1 MCSGAF
7 RAAKNCVIDLS
18 LIRHLHRRPVML
30 YMMLPLDRHF
40 DSGFGAV
47 ADSFRDAADALEDSR
62 ESTPTLNAHL
72 PVSFLYR
79 HAIELFLKSAI
90 IIFHRKLNIPYGAI
104 PASGEPQIPI
114 GEKWKP
120 MHNVHGL
127 QPLYQHFCS
136 LFEDHA
142 EYLASHT
149 NTDWS
154 LPTELGQWISE
165 IEATDSSST
174 FFRYPVTKDKEK
186 DKQKSVIRED
196 DYDALLSRME
206 QRYGGTDHDSE
217 FSCNR
222 PASKSWSVPVFLYAD
237 DHPLFVDTS
246 APLHILLD
254 TAGYRIRAVTQLL
267 ENLAMRGDIPSDSVV
282 LQDFAQLCCIPLRD
296 GCDVLD
302 VIARRLDAE
311 PA

>member
-1 MCSGAF
+1 
-7 RAAKNCVIDLS
+7 
-18 LIRHLHRRPVML
+18 ML

-47 ADSFRDAADALEDSR
+47 ADSFRDAAEALEDSR
-62 ESTPTLNAHL
+62 ESPPTLNAHL

-104 PASGEPQIPI
+104 PASGEPQIPV

-142 EYLASHT
+142 EYLATHT

-196 DYDALLSRME
+196 DYDALLSRMGQHQKPTKTLLMLDQHDNVVE
-206 QRYGGTDHDSE
+206 TFSHDDTQAKGIIGTLKQVAELFSNCHAALVGELTGG
-217 FSCNR
+217 
-222 PASKSWSVPVFLYAD
+222 A
-237 DHPLFVDTS
+237 
-246 APLHILLD
+246 
-254 TAGYRIRAVTQLL
+254 
-267 ENLAMRGDIPSDSVV
+267 
-282 LQDFAQLCCIPLRD
+282 
-296 GCDVLD
+296 
-302 VIARRLDAE
+302 
-311 PA
+311 

>member
-1 MCSGAF
+1 
-7 RAAKNCVIDLS
+7 
-18 LIRHLHRRPVML
+18 ML

-206 QRYGGTDHDSE
+206 QRYGGQT
-217 FSCNR
+217 
-222 PASKSWSVPVFLYAD
+222 
-237 DHPLFVDTS
+237 T
-246 APLHILLD
+246 IL
-254 TAGYRIRAVTQLL
+254 
-267 ENLAMRGDIPSDSVV
+267 SSVV
-282 LQDFAQLCCIPLRD
+282 IVPPQNRGLSPFSSMPTITPSSSIPLRL
-296 GCDVLD
+296 CTSCLTRQA
-302 VIARRLDAE
+302 IEFARSLSF
-311 PA
+311 